1 MFRDLMASDSATPR
15 DPGRR
20 RLVNRLLG
28 GSFGALIAWI
38 VYPVIRFL
46 EPAEVAEAAANQ
58 VDAGSADDP
67 DLAGKGFKIVPFG
80 NEPVILVRAEDGEY
94 HALTATCT
102 HLDCIVEYRP
112 DRGLIWCN
120 CHNGQ
125 FDLNGQVVGGPP
137 PRPLR
142 HYRVHVV
149 EGEPGRT
156 ATLVIERA

>member
-1 MFRDLMASDSATPR
+1 MTQTSADTPR
-15 DPGRR
+15 DASRR
-20 RLVNRLLG
+20 RFVDRLLG
-28 GSFGALIAWI
+28 TSYAALFAWI
-38 VYPVIRFL
+38 LYPVLRFL

-58 VDAGSADDP
+58 VDAGPADDP
-67 DLAGKGFKIVPFG
+67 DLVANGFKIVPFG
-80 NEPVILVRAEDGEY
+80 SEPVILVQGAEGEY

-112 DRGLIWCN
+112 DRGLLWCN

-142 HYRVHVV
+142 PYRVHVI
-149 EGEPGRT
+149 EGEPGR
-156 ATLVIERA
+156 AASLVVERV